1 MKEKF
6 ICSICK
12 SEHTDLTSYMNCV
25 TTCCER
31 VKKENAEAEAKKRAE
46 EVNAAL
52 NGIKQAKAYWE
63 QKIEEFKE
71 KYPEE
76 YEMNFGT
83 RCYCKN
89 NLDDEHYWDEGDED
103 WWLPESTKPSK
114 PSKPY
119 KSVEVSVKSD
129 GKGEPVVNATINGK
143 KAGNEEVDKY
153 LNKLLEDPE
162 TNWIAKML
170 GLV

>member
-6 ICSICK
+6 VCSICG

-31 VKKENAEAEAKKRAE
+31 VKKEKEAEAKKRTE

-63 QKIEEFKE
+63 QKLKEFKE

-83 RCYCKN
+83 RCSCKN
-89 NLDDEHYWDEGDED
+89 NLDVEDYWDGGDED
-103 WWLPESTKPSK
+103 WWSPQPFKQ
-114 PSKPY
+114 SKPY

-143 KAGNEEVDKY
+143 KACNEEVNKY

-170 GLV
+170 MA